1 MKKFLLIFLVLCLSV
16 GVKSIAQP
24 PIVKKVL
31 ADKIVAQVGDKIILY
46 SDIVNAISDYKRQ
59 GQEAQLPP
67 NPECAFLEGQLIQKA
82 LVLQAEKDSL
92 PLTDE
97 DIDAAIDNRIRFYI
111 GQYGTKEI
119 LEEIAGKTIYQMKE
133 DFRPLIREQ
142 KLADQM
148 RAKILE
154 NVKITPTEV
163 RAYFDKI
170 PKDSLAYY
178 ESEVEVSQ
186 IILQP
191 KPAPEVEEYVSK
203 QLYDY
208 KRQVESGTKNFAQL
222 AKLYSEDPGSKDNG
236 GEYNMNRNDKN
247 VDPAFLAA
255 AFKLKEGQISPVV
268 KSKFGLHI
276 IQMVSRNGDDAKLR
290 HILKIPPVTD
300 GEIQEAVKKLDSIK
314 TQILNHSITFGEAV
328 NKYSDEENSKF
339 NGGAVQGRDGSTYV
353 TIDQIEDKDLVLAIK
368 DLKPGE
374 YSKPLPYEERGLRK
388 VRLVFLKTR
397 TNPHRENIKEDYNK
411 IAQRSLEIK
420 KADKLEKWFKEHL
433 PNYFITIDKEYA
445 GCKALDDW
453 FKYASNN

>member
-1 MKKFLLIFLVLCLSV
+1 MKKCLFILLVLVS
-16 GVKSIAQP
+16 GVFATTKAQ
-24 PIVKKVL
+24 VKKVL
-31 ADKIVAQVGDKIILY
+31 ADKIVAQVGDKIILH
-46 SDIVNAISDYKRQ
+46 SDIVNALSDYKRQ

-67 NPECAFLEGQLIQKA
+67 NPDCAFLEGQLIQKA

-92 PLTDE
+92 PITDE
-97 DIDAAIDNRIRFYI
+97 DVDAAIDNRVRYYL
-111 GQYGTKEI
+111 GQYGTKEM

-170 PKDSLAYY
+170 PKDSLSYY
-178 ESEVEVSQ
+178 ESEVEISQ

-191 KPAPEVEEYVSK
+191 KAAPEVEEYVSK
-203 QLYDY
+203 QLYDF
-208 KRQVESGTKNFAQL
+208 KRQIEAGTKRFDQL
-222 AKLYSEDPGSKDNG
+222 AKLYSEDPGSKESG

-247 VDPAFLAA
+247 VDPAFLSA
-255 AFKLKEGQISPVV
+255 AFKLKEGQISPVI

-300 GEIQEAVKKLDSIK
+300 GEIQDAIKKLDTVK
-314 TQILNHSITFGEAV
+314 AKILNHTITFGEAV
-328 NKYSDEENSKF
+328 SKYSDEENSKF
-339 NGGAVQGRDGSTYV
+339 NGGALQGRDGSTYI

-368 DLKPGE
+368 DLKPGD
-374 YSKPLPYEERGLRK
+374 YSKPMAYEERGIKK
-388 VRLVFLKTR
+388 VRLIYLKTR
-397 TNPHRENIKEDYNK
+397 TNPHRENLKEDYNK
-411 IAQRSLEIK
+411 IAQRAAEEK
-420 KADKLEKWFKEHL
+420 KQMKLEKWFKEHL
-433 PNYFITIDKEYA
+433 PDYFISIDKEYT
-445 GCKALDDW
+445 GCRVLDDW
-453 FKYASNN
+453 FKYASKN